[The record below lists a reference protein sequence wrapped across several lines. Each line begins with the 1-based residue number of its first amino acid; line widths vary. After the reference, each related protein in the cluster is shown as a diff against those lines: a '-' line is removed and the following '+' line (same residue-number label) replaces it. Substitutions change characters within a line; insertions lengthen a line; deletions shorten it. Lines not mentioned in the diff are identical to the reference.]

1 MSDMYNK
8 YRNKKVIC
16 DGFKFDSKREAKRW
30 IELKLL
36 ERANKITELERQKR
50 FELQPSYTNSNNEHI
65 RAITY
70 IADYYYFDKKRG
82 KYVVEDVKGVRTE
95 AYKLK
100 KKIFEYVYPDLVIE
114 EI

>member
-1 MSDMYNK
+1 MYNK

-36 ERANKITELERQKR
+36 EKAKQITELERQKK
-50 FELQPSYTNSNNEHI
+50 FELQPSYTNNKGKHI

-70 IADYYYFDKKRG
+70 IADYFYYDKKR
-82 KYVVEDVKGVRTE
+82 KIYIVEDVKGVKTDV
-95 AYKLK
+95 YMLK
-100 KKIFEYVYPDLVIE
+100 KKIFEYVYPNLTIE

>member
-1 MSDMYNK
+1 MYNK

-30 IELKLL
+30 LELKLL
-36 ERANKITELERQKR
+36 EKAKAITELERQKK
-50 FELQPSYTNSNNEHI
+50 FELQPSYTNNKGEHI

-70 IADYYYFDKKRG
+70 IADYFYYDRKR
-82 KYVVEDVKGVRTE
+82 KMYIVEDVKGVKTDV
-95 AYKLK
+95 YMLK
-100 KKIFEYVYPDLVIE
+100 KKIFEYVYPNLTIE